1 MTSPRPMINILV
13 PQSRSAPNNH
23 KYLNELLKCGVEDR
37 LGIQVAKAHSGRVSS
52 NNGCCQVFDGK

>member
-13 PQSRSAPNNH
+13 PQSRSAPNNY

-37 LGIQVAKAHSGRVSS
+37 LECGY
-52 NNGCCQVFDGK
+52 